1 MHSNDRSGG
10 TVSSFLLQA
19 TRASSRR
26 MSAGIGTLV
35 VEKRQRAREVTIND
49 DELIVTLANG
59 RQGAK
64 FKLLGMVKETI
75 GRLSMKT

>member
-1 MHSNDRSGG
+1 
-10 TVSSFLLQA
+10 
-19 TRASSRR
+19 